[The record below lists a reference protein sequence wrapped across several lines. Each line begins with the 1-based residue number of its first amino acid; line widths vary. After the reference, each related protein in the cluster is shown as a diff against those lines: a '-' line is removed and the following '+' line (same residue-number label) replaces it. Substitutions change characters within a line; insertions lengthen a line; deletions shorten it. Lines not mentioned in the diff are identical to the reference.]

1 MKTQAILSVLLCP
14 SLLLAQQTATPERP
28 SPYNPA
34 SPPQIVLLTKP
45 PVLQPTEV
53 VLAPVV
59 IIIAGGAAIG
69 GGIWIWNKV
78 LRMKEHILTNGAPAA
93 VVFTLEPED
102 ESGQ

>member
-1 MKTQAILSVLLCP
+1 MKKQVILSVLLCP

-78 LRMKEHILTNGAPAA
+78 LRMKEHILTNGHPNA
-93 VVFTLEPED
+93 VRYNFDGE